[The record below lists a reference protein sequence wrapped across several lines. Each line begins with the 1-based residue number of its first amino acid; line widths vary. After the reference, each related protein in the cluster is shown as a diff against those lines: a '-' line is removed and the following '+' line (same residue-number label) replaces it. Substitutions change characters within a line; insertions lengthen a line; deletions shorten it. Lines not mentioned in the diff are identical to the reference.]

1 MKKTIFAVAAAC
13 AAALSLGACTT
24 ASDEYAPLNAML
36 DLNYSKIILTVTDTF
51 GEDSSLKS
59 EYVLEYS
66 EVGVTVKYSVERFNN
81 VSIDAPAAS
90 DKITLTGTAQIKD
103 GAVTGGENVN
113 LPATIADTGFTFKGE
128 YFENADLTGVYLK
141 ADVKNASGFTGTEIV
156 CSDMKVFATFLDSF
170 YDITVTY
177 TGENGNAV
185 ECAYKFSI

>member
-1 MKKTIFAVAAAC
+1 MKKKIFAVAAAC

-51 GEDSSLKS
+51 DDTASLIS
-59 EYVLEYS
+59 VYEMEYS
-66 EVGVTVKYSVERFNN
+66 EVGVTVKYSVERFTEL
-81 VSIDAPAAS
+81 SLDAPAAS
-90 DKITLTGTAQIKD
+90 DKTTLTGTAQIKD

-128 YFENADLTGVYLK
+128 YFENAELEGTYLK
-141 ADVKNASGFTGTEIV
+141 ADVKNVSGFMGTEIV

-185 ECAYKFSI
+185 ECVYKFSI

>member
-1 MKKTIFAVAAAC
+1 MSII
-13 AAALSLGACTT
+13 
-24 ASDEYAPLNAML
+24 
-36 DLNYSKIILTVTDTF
+36 NYSKIILTVTDTF

>member
-1 MKKTIFAVAAAC
+1 MKKKIFAVAVAC

-36 DLNYSKIILTVTDTF
+36 DLSYSKIILTVTDTF
-51 GEDSSLKS
+51 DESAFLTS

-66 EVGVTVKYSVERFNN
+66 DGGVTVKYSVERFTEI
-81 VSIDAPAAS
+81 SIDAPAAS
-90 DKITLTGTAQIKD
+90 NKITLKGEALIKD

-113 LPATIADTGFTFKGE
+113 LPATIADTGLTFKGE
-128 YFENADLTGVYLK
+128 YFENAELEGTYLK
-141 ADVKNASGFTGTEIV
+141 ADVKNVSGFMGADIV

-170 YDITVTY
+170 YEITVTY

-185 ECAYKFSI
+185 ECGYQFFI

>member
-51 GEDSSLKS
+51 DDTASLTS
-59 EYVLEYS
+59 EYEMEYS
-66 EVGVTVKYSVERFNN
+66 DGGVTVKYSVERFTE
-81 VSIDAPAAS
+81 VSLDAPAANE
-90 DKITLTGTAQIKD
+90 KTTLTGTAQIKD

-113 LPATIADTGFTFKGE
+113 LPATIADTGLTFKGE
-128 YFENADLTGVYLK
+128 YFENAELEGTYLK
-141 ADVKNASGFTGTEIV
+141 ADVKNVSGFMGADIV

-170 YDITVTY
+170 YNIRITY
-177 TGENGNAV
+177 TGEKGNAV
-185 ECAYKFSI
+185 KCLYEFSL